1 MNMSVDNETNALN
14 DTIDSEL
21 NDNTQNRIDS
31 TGHEEMVS
39 PDKSNPSNSSASY
52 SESDSDDDDY
62 FLSDE
67 EELTNMN
74 SNPDEGG
81 IRMNY
86 STSMADHIAYLSNS
100 LTYALDSLQ
109 LDKSLVLQAQLSGQ
123 LNNEKQ
129 RIIDKRKEVVDKIEN
144 LKNLYAYNF
153 VSARNLNL
161 KSNVSRM
168 EELKQD
174 ITEIEYRIEKL
185 KSGPSK
191 NNGSTFRAMF
201 KSKNQNMGIANKYPI
216 EYNQAKD
223 KVLERQIEE

>member
-1 MNMSVDNETNALN
+1 MSVDNETNSLKDN
-14 DTIDSEL
+14 IESEL
-21 NDNTQNRIDS
+21 NDNTQNSIDS
-31 TGHEEMVS
+31 TGHEAMAS
-39 PDKSNPSNSSASY
+39 PDRSNYSNNSASH

-67 EELTNMN
+67 EDLNNVN

-81 IRMNY
+81 TRMNY

-129 RIIDKRKEVVDKIEN
+129 KIIDKRKEVVDKIEN
-144 LKNLYAYNF
+144 LKTLYAYNF
-153 VSARNLNL
+153 VSASNQSL
-161 KSNVSRM
+161 KSNVSRVDR
-168 EELKQD
+168 LQQD
-174 ITEIEYRIEKL
+174 ITEIENRIEKL

-191 NNGSTFRAMF
+191 NNGSTFRTMF
-201 KSKNQNMGIANKYPI
+201 NSKNHNMGIANKYPI

>member
-1 MNMSVDNETNALN
+1 MSVYNETNVLG
-14 DTIDSEL
+14 DIIESEH
-21 NDNTQNRIDS
+21 NDNTQYSIDS
-31 TGHEEMVS
+31 AGYEEMAS
-39 PDKSNPSNSSASY
+39 PDKSNHSNNSASY
-52 SESDSDDDDY
+52 SESDSDDDEY

-67 EELTNMN
+67 EDLNNVN
-74 SNPDEGG
+74 SNTHESET
-81 IRMNY
+81 RMNY
-86 STSMADHIAYLSNS
+86 STSMTDHIAYLSNS

-129 RIIDKRKEVVDKIEN
+129 KIIDKRKELAEKIAN

-153 VSARNLNL
+153 VSANDLSL
-161 KSNVSRM
+161 KSNVSRV
-168 EELKQD
+168 EKLKQD

-201 KSKNQNMGIANKYPI
+201 KSKNQNIGIANKYPI